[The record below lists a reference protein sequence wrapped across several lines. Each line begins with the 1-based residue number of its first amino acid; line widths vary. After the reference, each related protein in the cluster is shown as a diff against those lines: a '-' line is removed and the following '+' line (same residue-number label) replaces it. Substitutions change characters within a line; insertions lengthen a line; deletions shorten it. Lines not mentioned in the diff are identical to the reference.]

1 MTKKLKALR
10 AEWAIIAATEPER
23 LDALA
28 DNWLKQHE
36 TATAKEQIRLAALIA
51 DARRAASD
59 LRAMRA
65 ARHRL
70 SYSHGY

>member
-10 AEWAIIAATEPER
+10 EEWAIRSASEPER

-65 ARHRL
+65 ARQRMA
-70 SYSHGY
+70 YSHSY